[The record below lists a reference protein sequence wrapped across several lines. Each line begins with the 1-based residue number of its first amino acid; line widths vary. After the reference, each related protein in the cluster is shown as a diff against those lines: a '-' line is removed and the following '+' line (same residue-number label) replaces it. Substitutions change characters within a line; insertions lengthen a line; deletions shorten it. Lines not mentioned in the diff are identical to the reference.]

1 MRLARILILIA
12 TTAAAVLAATAPARA
27 ALLETDI
34 EDERLLLSGSIEGPF
49 AAAQWNQLGIKSVR
63 VQAHW
68 WEIAPDGRS
77 THKPRGFD
85 ASDPNA
91 PGYNWGP
98 VDHSVAVVVA
108 AGMKPMLTITG
119 PGPVWASSSPRRH
132 NIYYKPKPSE
142 FARFAT
148 AAAKRYGAM
157 VDRYLIYNEPNQK
170 GWLQPQWSCHKR
182 RHHKRHCSPVSP
194 NLYRDL
200 VRAAVPAVHRADPR
214 SEAVIGELA
223 PVGNRAISNNTP
235 MAPLPFLRQMGC
247 VNSRYHH
254 IRSGSCKHFRAAT
267 GDSFGY
273 HPHPKKLA
281 PDKANRDRDDAQF
294 GDFKRLFHAL
304 DKLSRGRRIKPTKG
318 HTFKIRLTEFG
329 YETNPPD
336 RSNGISRSL
345 QNRYLQQAT
354 YIAWK
359 TRRIESVNFYG
370 WEDEPTRNLG
380 RGANR
385 YGNYQT
391 GLKTVTGKDKPALS
405 TFAAPFVID
414 FPKHRKTGLFWGQVR
429 PDSTRKVTIQIRKRH
444 SRTWRNLVSVRTR
457 SDGTWSRRTRV
468 SSTSSYRYS
477 WTPAP
482 SGLVTSPAP
491 EFSGVVNMASA
502 RRQHSPLKAASAK

>member
-27 ALLETDI
+27 ALFETDI
-34 EDERLLLSGSIEGPF
+34 EDERLLLAESFAAPF
-49 AAAQWNQLGIKSVR
+49 AAAQWNELGVKYVR

-68 WEIAPDGRS
+68 WEIAPSGRS
-77 THKPRGFD
+77 TKKPAGFD

-91 PGYNWGP
+91 RGYNWAP
-98 VDHSVAVVVA
+98 VDYSIGTVVN
-108 AGMKPMLTITG
+108 AGLKPMLTITG
-119 PGPVWASSSPRRH
+119 PGPVWASSSPKKH
-132 NIYYKPKPSE
+132 NIYYKPKASE

-148 AAAKRYGAM
+148 AAAKRYGAR

-170 GWLQPQWSCHKR
+170 GWLQPQFSCKKVH
-182 RHHKRHCSPVSP
+182 RHRVCSPVSP
-194 NLYRDL
+194 NVYRDL
-200 VRAAVPAVHRADPR
+200 VRAAVPAVHKADPG

-223 PVGNRAISNNTP
+223 PVGNRPISNNTP

-247 VNSRYHH
+247 VNSRYHS
-254 IRSGSCKHFRAAT
+254 IRTGACKHFKAAT

-294 GDFKRLFHAL
+294 GDFKRLFSAL
-304 DKLSRGRRIKPTKG
+304 DKLSRHRRIKPTKG
-318 HTFKIRLTEFG
+318 HTFKVRLTEFG

-336 RSNGISRSL
+336 RSNGVSLSL
-345 QNRYLQQAT
+345 QSRYLQQAS

-380 RGANR
+380 GGGNR
-385 YGNYQT
+385 YSGYQT
-391 GLKTVTGKDKPALS
+391 GLTTVTGKPKPALS
-405 TFAAPFVID
+405 TFPAPFVID
-414 FPKHRKTGLFWGQVR
+414 IPKNRKTGLFWGMVR
-429 PDSTRKVTIQIRKRH
+429 PASTHKVTIQVR
-444 SRTWRNLVSVRTR
+444 SRGSKTWKNLATVSTR
-457 SDGTWSRRTRV
+457 SDGVWSRRGKV

-482 SGLVTSPAP
+482 TALVASPASQL
-491 EFSGVVNMASA
+491 SGVVNMASA
-502 RRQHSPLKAASAK
+502 RKQHSPLKAASSK